1 MDVLRPFAALYQRRE
16 VQKTNVIKIS
26 LWGYGYW
33 GPHWARNIAATE
45 GVELHAVLD
54 SRQDRR
60 DLAVT
65 QHHVKTSFAPG
76 DLPDASVICTPISTH
91 YELARAELLAGRHV
105 LVAKPLAASVEQA
118 EELAALAAEH
128 GLVLLTDH
136 TFIYTPAVE
145 HLKALYD
152 NGTLGRLLY
161 LDSVRVNLGLFQ
173 QDADVLWDLAAH
185 DVSIFNHL
193 VGRLPDAVSALGSDP
208 LGRGFASSAYLH
220 LWYGDLLAT
229 VHVSWLSPLKVR
241 RMLVAGSEKMAVW
254 DDVEPSEKLR
264 VYDSGV
270 LPREGA
276 MVDYRTGDVLIP
288 KLPLREALA
297 VECAHFAACIRGE
310 AEPLT
315 GPVAGVGVVR
325 VLEAASL
332 SLAQGGT
339 RVALT

>member
-1 MDVLRPFAALYQRRE
+1 MIRIAL
-16 VQKTNVIKIS
+16 I
-26 LWGYGYW
+26 GYGYW
-33 GPHWARNIAATE
+33 GRVMARCLDECADIELRAIYDRDDQRQKESFVGRPYVLPGWNWIDVDAVAIA
-45 GVELHAVLD
+45 
-54 SRQDRR
+54 
-60 DLAVT
+60 
-65 QHHVKTSFAPG
+65 
-76 DLPDASVICTPISTH
+76 TPISTH
-91 YELARAELLAGRHV
+91 YELAKDALEHGKHV
-105 LVAKPLAASVEQA
+105 MVAKPLAASVEQV
-118 EELAALAAEH
+118 EELAALAADR

-152 NGTLGRLLY
+152 EGTLGSLLY

-208 LGRGFASSAYLH
+208 LGRGLASSAHLH
-220 LWYGDLLAT
+220 LFYPETTAT
-229 VHVSWLSPLKVR
+229 VHVSHLSPVKIR
-241 RMLVAGSEKMAVW
+241 RMLVAGSEKMLTW
-254 DDVEPSEKLR
+254 DDTEPSEKLR
-264 VYDSGV
+264 LYDSAV
-270 LPREGA
+270 LTREGA

-297 VECAHFAACIRGE
+297 VECAHFAACIRGD
-310 AEPLT
+310 AQPLT
-315 GPVAGVGVVR
+315 GAVAGVGVVR
-325 VLEAASL
+325 VLEAASV